1 MLGRFMRTAGI
12 CPRTAAPSTASPASF
27 LVPGC
32 GAVQAPIT
40 GLDKDDVV
48 KNCLV
53 DYTAEQFEVASYAA
67 LIAAAP
73 ERTPVP
79 RTPHP
84 RMELIGGAID
94 MEGRV
99 LFMSA
104 RANNSP
110 SISAVA

>member
-1 MLGRFMRTAGI
+1 M
-12 CPRTAAPSTASPASF
+12 
-27 LVPGC
+27 
-32 GAVQAPIT
+32 VQ
-40 GLDKDDVV
+40 
-48 KNCLV
+48 NCLA

-73 ERTPVP
+73 ERRPVL

-104 RANNSP
+104 RATNSP
-110 SISAVA
+110 SISAVAQ

>member
-1 MLGRFMRTAGI
+1 M
-12 CPRTAAPSTASPASF
+12 
-27 LVPGC
+27 
-32 GAVQAPIT
+32 
-40 GLDKDDVV
+40 V

-53 DYTAEQFEVASYAA
+53 AYSAEHFEVASYAA
-67 LIAAAP
+67 SIPAAP

-79 RTPHP
+79 RTPHS

-104 RANNSP
+104 RATNSP
-110 SISAVA
+110 SISAVAQ

>member
-1 MLGRFMRTAGI
+1 M
-12 CPRTAAPSTASPASF
+12 
-27 LVPGC
+27 
-32 GAVQAPIT
+32 
-40 GLDKDDVV
+40 V
-48 KNCLV
+48 KNCLA

-104 RANNSP
+104 RATNSP
-110 SISAVA
+110 SISAVAQ